1 MLKRNRTMS
10 IVMAVC
16 LCLALLAPV
25 FVLPQVAEASAS
37 YRALTVPT
45 FANGTAASA
54 NMATIEVDIPSGME
68 ATTGDILTFSFP
80 KELTAATTLPATAN
94 NGIVCV
100 NAFIPNANFIQV
112 VVPALHPQTG
122 QANGLTAGLQPF
134 DTRGT
139 LDANSDGVVAPAEV
153 AAADTIVV
161 DGILSIAELRAF
173 VGTGT
178 ATFGNLSTAAYAAAA
193 DGAASVKVSTTGQS
207 FDAKV
212 SGAPTAGRGVMYVYL
227 TNLALAGAS
236 GDITVSC
243 MGSSAAFPYQA
254 VIVGKV
260 VSGGGSSVIM
270 KSEKTIGSAAA
281 TLDTIT
287 FFETSKGS
295 IVTGDLVKFKLPAGF
310 KWNVAGGAAVGAGS
324 ANWDWL
330 GIPGFTLVRDAT
342 DERLA
347 VVTIP
352 NIAGAPQ
359 TTTGRFDVILAPIIV
374 ADEAVAKKGDV
385 IMHVSGTGNVSE
397 MDVKVAVYGDY
408 NAAGKEGTVKD
419 LIAGKSDQKLG
430 EFWLEEGLANSL
442 IDGRSVKITLPKGVK
457 WSGAYDV
464 AGPVAPVAD
473 SGNATLGAIT
483 FTDTYRTMVMTAT
496 QVAAPATPSKSKFK
510 FKDFRVDIAPDY
522 TGPINVTFS
531 GTASATGEVK
541 VAEVQAP
548 VELSAENVQDVRIGE
563 QNQVLGDLII
573 KETKKENIAIQNA
586 NIDVWGATPVATPD
600 VAAAAGVLAITLPAG
615 ASWSAGYPTVEVT
628 DGDLDLKANEMY
640 KEGNVLNIP
649 IKSESTVAS
658 TIKISGLKATIN
670 RTVPEGDFKLSVS
683 GLAINETGGTAVNA
697 TSGATQN
704 LAFAQYEAQS
714 VAVAKCV
721 TPAPDQGTTGAA
733 TGQFRINSNIYE
745 VNGVA
750 KVMDAAPYIKDG
762 RTYMP
767 IRFLGYAMG
776 LTDADIVWDDATQ
789 KVTMTKGDNVVE
801 LTVGS
806 TSITVNGETQTMDV
820 APEISNGR
828 TMLPA
833 RFVAEGLG
841 YVVGWDATTQTV
853 LISK

>member
-100 NAFIPNANFIQV
+100 DAVIPNAEFIQV
-112 VVPALHPQTG
+112 VVPDLHPQTG
-122 QANGLTAGLQPF
+122 QANGLSAGMEPF
-134 DTRGT
+134 NTTGN
-139 LDANSDGVVAPAEV
+139 LDGDSDDVVAWGEV
-153 AAADTIVV
+153 SALDTS
-161 DGILSIAELRAF
+161 GNGTLSIAEIRAF
-173 VGTGT
+173 G
-178 ATFGNLSTAAYAAAA
+178 APAAAFGNLSTAAYGVAAN
-193 DGAASVKVSTTGQS
+193 GAASAKVSSTGQS
-207 FDAKV
+207 FDVKV
-212 SGAPTAGRGVMYVYL
+212 SGAPTAGRGVLYVYL
-227 TNLALAGAS
+227 SNLALAGAS

-330 GIPGFTLVRDAT
+330 NIAGFTPVRDAT

-586 NIDVWGATPVATPD
+586 NIDVWGATPVATTPD

-776 LTDADIVWDDATQ
+776 LTDADIVWDEATQ
-789 KVTMTKGDNVVE
+789 KVTMTKGENVVE

-806 TSITVNGETQTMDV
+806 TTITVNGEAQTMDV
-820 APEISNGR
+820 APEITNGR

-841 YVVGWDATTQTV
+841 YVVGWDASTQTV